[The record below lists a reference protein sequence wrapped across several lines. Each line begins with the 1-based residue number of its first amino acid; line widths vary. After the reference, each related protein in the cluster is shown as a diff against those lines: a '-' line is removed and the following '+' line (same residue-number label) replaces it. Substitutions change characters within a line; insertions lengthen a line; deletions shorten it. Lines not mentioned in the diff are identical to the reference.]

1 VTALRGEVAEPAVL
15 GLPDAGGDIA
25 WVRASAR
32 AWQDD
37 GGSQAGV
44 VVTLEPMQDHAP
56 SPHLLP
62 GGAHQSPVG
71 ICVTDGEARIEYA
84 NPAYCDLCGYALSEL
99 VGQPLTMLVPAAGR
113 DELGEGY
120 RRLCAEGGQLRGEQR
135 VLHRAGEV
143 HTVLAEAVRTPGRDG
158 RARVV
163 TYVMDITVLKAHQ
176 EQLSRDS
183 STDPLTGLYNRRHA
197 DEVLER
203 EVRRADRYGVRLA
216 LALMD
221 IDHFKWVNDQFGHPC
236 GDQVLVTLAAMLGR
250 AVRRADVVARYGGEE
265 FMILF
270 PQTSLESAAWTCER
284 IRINF
289 GGILV
294 PCAAAPITLSIGV
307 TAYQAGESK
316 EQLLARADDLLYRAK
331 AAGRNRTMRDPGAE
345 TEAAPD

>member
-1 VTALRGEVAEPAVL
+1 
-15 GLPDAGGDIA
+15 
-25 WVRASAR
+25 
-32 AWQDD
+32 
-37 GGSQAGV
+37 
-44 VVTLEPMQDHAP
+44 
-56 SPHLLP
+56 
-62 GGAHQSPVG
+62 
-71 ICVTDGEARIEYA
+71 
-84 NPAYCDLCGYALSEL
+84 
-99 VGQPLTMLVPAAGR
+99 
-113 DELGEGY
+113 
-120 RRLCAEGGQLRGEQR
+120 
-135 VLHRAGEV
+135 
-143 HTVLAEAVRTPGRDG
+143 
-158 RARVV
+158 
-163 TYVMDITVLKAHQ
+163 VLKAHQ